1 MALPP
6 LATVQALS
14 DWIGEPITEE
24 SADAKR
30 AEGVLRVA
38 SRLVRSHL
46 GKTAPTDWPLDAEVP
61 DGVADIVCQAAAR
74 SYVNPEGWGNER
86 VDDWGGG
93 QRPIDEWGVYLTDSE
108 KSALA
113 EYGTKTPRGIGIIS
127 TTKMSIPATDPD
139 SWVPTE
145 GGPLFPWY

>member
-1 MALPP
+1 MALSP
-6 LATVQALS
+6 LATVQDLS
-14 DWIGEPITEE
+14 DWIGEPIEWD

-38 SRLVRSHL
+38 SRLVRAFL
-46 GKTAPTDWPLDAEVP
+46 GKTASTDWPTDADVP
-61 DGVADIVCQAAAR
+61 DGVSDIVCQSAAR

-108 KSALA
+108 KAALS
-113 EYGTKTPRGIGIIS
+113 EYSTKAPRGIGIIA
-127 TTKMSIPATDPD
+127 TTKVSGDAADP
-139 SWVPTE
+139 SLWVPTE
-145 GGPLFPWY
+145 NGPLFPWY